1 VSPIELCHCFA
12 NGLYYNS
19 ARRAHPVRG
28 KGRAHLKQNNQGYEP
43 TFNLNRADSRRNH
56 ERKFV
61 MDIKELPTRPSLE
74 QYKKQAKDLVK
85 AYKSS
90 GLDAI
95 RRIKN
100 NHPRLDKLP
109 VLRQMVIPFQNTSP
123 RSHRT

>member
-1 VSPIELCHCFA
+1 
-12 NGLYYNS
+12 
-19 ARRAHPVRG
+19 
-28 KGRAHLKQNNQGYEP
+28 
-43 TFNLNRADSRRNH
+43 
-56 ERKFV
+56 